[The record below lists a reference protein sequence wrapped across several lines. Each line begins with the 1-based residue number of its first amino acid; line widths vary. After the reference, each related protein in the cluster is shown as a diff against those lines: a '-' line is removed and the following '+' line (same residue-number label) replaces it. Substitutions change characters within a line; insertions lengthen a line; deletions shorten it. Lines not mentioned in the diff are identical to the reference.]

1 MCHHRL
7 FHFTTKEGADA
18 IRASKMLKKSKKE
31 ENGDSDYGD
40 GVYFTK
46 MSPWHHSKVYIVMNN
61 WGVHRT
67 LAEHVVAQGRVD
79 YVVMVRIWNE
89 NPSVSDK
96 CEESGRDIWL
106 YKDDDVNLS
115 DHEFEIMTFEEC
127 QRQRYGT
134 DEHEAQRRLIRLE
147 LELLQA
153 RLALDLS
160 LARLKRRLAFDRSL
174 ASLERYV
181 RSSGTERHDAF
192 FGSRQ
197 SFFNS
202 LSLRIV

>member
-1 MCHHRL
+1 M
-7 FHFTTKEGADA
+7 
-18 IRASKMLKKSKKE
+18 
-31 ENGDSDYGD
+31 
-40 GVYFTK
+40 
-46 MSPWHHSKVYIVMNN
+46 
-61 WGVHRT
+61 
-67 LAEHVVAQGRVD
+67 
-79 YVVMVRIWNE
+79 
-89 NPSVSDK
+89 
-96 CEESGRDIWL
+96 
-106 YKDDDVNLS
+106 DDDVDLS
-115 DHEFEIMTFEEC
+115 DYEFEIMTFEEC

-153 RLALDLS
+153 RLALGLS
-160 LARLKRRLAFDRSL
+160 LARLERRLAFDRSL
-174 ASLERYV
+174 ASLERSL